1 MGGDFLG
8 CDQFGSDDS
17 GGGGVGGGLEDE
29 AVIFGFEE
37 EVLAGDVFG
46 RLAADDGCV
55 VGDDEVGF
63 ELEYPGDHWDEVEF
77 DQMPFQFWIFVE
89 LAHQLVEGLQGEGQD
104 SAVADLRDHLAV
116 GLLAPVAAVHGA

>member
-1 MGGDFLG
+1 MRFGEHLLGDDVHEMGGDFLG

-46 RLAADDGCV
+46 RLAADNGCV

-63 ELEYPGDHWDEVEF
+63 VLEYPGDH
-77 DQMPFQFWIFVE
+77 
-89 LAHQLVEGLQGEGQD
+89 
-104 SAVADLRDHLAV
+104 
-116 GLLAPVAAVHGA
+116 